1 MSEHHYHLIVKD
13 LPEEY
18 AKEYPDFTRLV
29 TNNAG
34 HISVNFT
41 EPHTISLCG
50 ISCDNYGGEVSL
62 LDVVEFLFSQLVLK
76 MLSSFLLRKLPVE
89 HTDTLRLKQLNSYN
103 IVN

>member
-1 MSEHHYHLIVKD
+1 MSEHHYHLIIKD

-41 EPHTISLCG
+41 EPHTLSLCG
-50 ISCDNYGGEVSL
+50 ISCDNYDGKVSL
-62 LDVVEFLFSQLVLK
+62 EDVVEFLITQVAT
-76 MLSSFLLRKLPVE
+76 VE